1 MNTRITSHNGETYSN
16 MDLRISDILDPAA
29 VMLQL
34 DAADK
39 TSALE
44 QMVDLL
50 AGSGNVS
57 DVAELKRVI
66 LEREKLMSTG
76 IGNGVALPHGKT
88 NVVRTSLAALATL
101 KTPLDFDSLDDKPV
115 SIILMLVGTEGNVG
129 QHLRLLSRISRMI
142 GSEAF
147 RASLLSAR
155 SVNDVLDLFSSYEE
169 ERG

>member
-1 MNTRITSHNGETYSN
+1 

-34 DAADK
+34 DATDK
-39 TSALE
+39 ISALQ

-50 AGSGNVS
+50 AASGKVR
-57 DVAELKRVI
+57 DVDELKRVI
-66 LEREKLMSTG
+66 LERERLMSTG
-76 IGNGVALPHGKT
+76 IGSGVALPHGKT
-88 NVVRTSLAALATL
+88 NVVDTSLAALATL
-101 KTPLDFDSLDDKPV
+101 KNPLDFDSLDDKPV

-147 RASLLSAR
+147 RTSLLSAR
-155 SVNDVLDLFSSYEE
+155 SVNDVMELFSSYEE
-169 ERG
+169 ERA

>member
-1 MNTRITSHNGETYSN
+1 M

-29 VMLQL
+29 VVLQL
-34 DAADK
+34 DATDK
-39 TSALE
+39 ASALE
-44 QMVDLL
+44 HMVDLL
-50 AGSGNVS
+50 AASGKVS
-57 DVAELKRVI
+57 DVNELKRVI

-88 NVVRTSLAALATL
+88 NVVNTSLAALATL

-115 SIILMLVGTEGNVG
+115 QIILMLVGTEGNVG

-147 RASLLSAR
+147 RSSLLSAR
-155 SVNDVLDLFSSYEE
+155 SVNDVLELFASYEE
-169 ERG
+169 ERP